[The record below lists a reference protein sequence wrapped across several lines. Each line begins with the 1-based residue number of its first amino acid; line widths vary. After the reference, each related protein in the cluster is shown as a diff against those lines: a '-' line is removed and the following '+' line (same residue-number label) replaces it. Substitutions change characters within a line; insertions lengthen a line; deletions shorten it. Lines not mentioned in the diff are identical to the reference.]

1 MNHININ
8 SLHANTA
15 RLDLQL
21 LARKAYLVGTLE
33 QLCQTLELTDAQLA
47 EAQRRYQGVGEW
59 LVGGGSSLLRSLFI
73 YLQGS
78 TAIGT
83 TVKPIASNEHDVDL
97 VANLRA
103 AANTPPGLIKHAI
116 GERLRQHASY
126 SRILEEKPRCWRLSY
141 ANEFHLDITPSIP
154 NPACSNGGELVPD
167 KAAKDW
173 KASNPKGYR
182 SLFERRA
189 ALVPRIR
196 AQAIRELGATNKR
209 ADIEPYP
216 APTAFKGFLR
226 RTVQIGKRHRD
237 VHFATDKEGLAPISV
252 IVTTL
257 ASRSYEYC
265 VTHLVYDTELDL
277 LLDVVRRMPDF
288 IEHRQTAAG
297 PMWFI
302 WNETTT
308 GENFAEKWNREPALA
323 RAFFAWHARALS
335 DLEEL
340 AHSVGLDPLTKS
352 LSRAFGAAPTAKVMA
367 ALTQQVNDNRHHG
380 SLAVAPSVGLCTVAT
395 AAVSTP
401 VRANTFFGADCA

>member
-1 MNHININ
+1 MNFK
-8 SLHANTA
+8 SLRGEAIG
-15 RLDLQL
+15 LDPQVM
-21 LARKAYLVGTLE
+21 ARKAYLIGTLE
-33 QLCQTLELTDAQLA
+33 LLCQALELTDAQLA
-47 EAQRRYQGVGEW
+47 EAERRYLGVGQW
-59 LVGGGSSLLRSLFI
+59 LAGADSPLLRTLSI

-103 AANTPPGLIKHAI
+103 QATYPPGLVKDAI
-116 GERLRQHASY
+116 GERLRQHGSY
-126 SRILEEKPRCWRLSY
+126 SRILEEKPRCWRLAY

-167 KAAKDW
+167 KAVRDW

-182 SLFERRA
+182 ALFEQRA

-196 AQAIRELGATNKR
+196 TRVMPEFGVAAKR

-216 APTAFKGFLR
+216 APSAFKGFLR

-237 VHFATDKEGLAPISV
+237 VHFANDKDGLAPISV

-265 VTHLVYDTELDL
+265 VTNFIYDTELDL
-277 LLDVVRRMPDF
+277 LLDVVGRMPDF
-288 IEHRQTAAG
+288 IEHQQTAAG

-302 WNETTT
+302 WNETTA
-308 GENFAEKWNREPALA
+308 GENFAEKWNRDPKLA
-323 RAFFAWHARALS
+323 KAFFAWHARAVL

-340 AHSVGLDPLTKS
+340 ARAVGLDLLTKN
-352 LSRAFGAAPTAKVMA
+352 LNRAFGSVPTTKVMA
-367 ALTQQVNDNRHHG
+367 AMTRQVSDNRRDG
-380 SLAVAPSVGLCTVAT
+380 LLAVAPRIGLCAAAT
-395 AAVSTP
+395 AAVSTR